1 MAITKLFQFDRF
13 DLAFEGKTPT
23 EIQQQMSRLINLKRY
38 SGPLK
43 MCKDGEKINFSEE
56 VKKDSEKIEL
66 SVKSASKEV

>member
-38 SGPLK
+38 LGPLQ

>member
-1 MAITKLFQFDRF
+1 
-13 DLAFEGKTPT
+13 
-23 EIQQQMSRLINLKRY
+23 MSRLINLKRY